1 MTEPIGDF
9 CRWVNR
15 CEMSVVLHRGTDGAS
30 TRQVIIVIR
39 AVQKRPHS
47 TQDVTL

>member
-1 MTEPIGDF
+1 MTEPVGDF

-30 TRQVIIVIR
+30 TRQAIVIC

-47 TQDVTL
+47 TQDVIL